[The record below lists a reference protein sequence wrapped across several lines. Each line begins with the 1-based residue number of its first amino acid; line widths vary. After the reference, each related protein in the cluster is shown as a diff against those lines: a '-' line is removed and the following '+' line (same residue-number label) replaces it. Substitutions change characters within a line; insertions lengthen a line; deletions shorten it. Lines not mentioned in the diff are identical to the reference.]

1 MRKIE
6 IEGPRARIE
15 RLKLLDAAEEYGLE
29 LAPESTAPF
38 TVRWVETEYEKY
50 AGVFLKSTFIG
61 KVDMTNKKPMLLIR
75 KEYPA
80 QHDNALLRALRNAAD
95 LTDMIGKMQREETR
109 NETIPD
115 PSGVLSKDKI
125 AYDFHITDAETLN
138 KALLGVEALHPNIT
152 FSWQKG
158 VPNKIHPYF
167 SVRVHLGKA
176 EHGFK
181 IEHREDRM
189 VVCFSDYDRYGVKS
203 EMFKEI
209 VDAGLA
215 AYDEPHGVQEEALNA
230 LLDEG
235 LKVFNE
241 RFIPE
246 TFMTACRTL
255 IAHTPLIDAESLMGD
270 YTARDPQTLRAV
282 KTFATGPF
290 KTLDGSYHREHSYHG
305 MRFSSAA
312 YGYKNSLL
320 PKSVPVDPQIFNQ
333 AVEILTLR
341 WTAETLGKRVS
352 DYPLLTADL
361 IAEKINAADF
371 GYTF

>member
-6 IEGPRARIE
+6 IEGPRARME

-29 LAPESTAPF
+29 LAPEATAPF

-61 KVDMTNKKPMLLIR
+61 KVDMTSKKPMLLIR

-215 AYDEPHGVQEEALNA
+215 AYDERMDPDQLVS
-230 LLDEG
+230 
-235 LKVFNE
+235 
-241 RFIPE
+241 
-246 TFMTACRTL
+246 ACRDL
-255 IAHTPLIDAESLMGD
+255 IAQSVPMDIDTIYKDYQTSKKTRGSKTMFSFGPLSSV
-270 YTARDPQTLRAV
+270 R
-282 KTFATGPF
+282 K
-290 KTLDGSYHREHSYHG
+290 G
-305 MRFSSAA
+305 MSVVNRFNGIRFSYNEGPSDDFLP
-312 YGYKNSLL
+312 GGESTPKNVLS
-320 PKSVPVDPQIFNQ
+320 KASMIMM
-333 AVEILTLR
+333 LTWR
-341 WTAETLGKRVS
+341 AMEMGKTPA
-352 DYPLLTADL
+352 DYPLLTPER
-361 IAEKINAADF
+361 ISAEIENTDF
-371 GYTF
+371 GYDM